1 MRQVSAIALVAT
13 LAAFPGAAAAQKV
26 IVTEPLTV
34 LESRARADSN
44 DPAAHYNVAMGYLS
58 AKRFDDAE
66 RELRD
71 AVAIDARFADAWL
84 ALSLVHDLDD
94 SYWKKLRRTGGDS
107 AIRIAVEAERR
118 HAARAFLID
127 PMVDVRILGGTMY
140 SSKVG
145 RLSQAVTA
153 LVEGRYD
160 EAAAKLDKEIAS
172 WGRGGSLEKVPSGL
186 LWLGSLA
193 SSRAGRPDD
202 AIAHLQELL
211 SRFTREAAKDSA
223 DATPLAANEH
233 RYVIATLHQRA
244 GRTADATRL
253 YREVLENDVS
263 NYMAHVQLARMHEA
277 AKEWDAAVTERRRA
291 ADTHPEDPSL
301 LLDLG
306 ITLGRAGRFGDAVT
320 ALEQAAAGNA
330 RDARP
335 WYWLGIAHLQE
346 NRRDDAKAAFA
357 KFVSLAPS
365 RYDRQLATARQRLEE
380 LK

>member
-1 MRQVSAIALVAT
+1 MPRCFTAVALVA
-13 LAAFPGAAAAQKV
+13 LVGAPAGAAAQKV
-26 IVTEPLTV
+26 IVAEPLAV

-44 DPAAHYNVAMGYLS
+44 DPAAHYNVAMGYLG

-66 RELRD
+66 RELRE

-84 ALSLVHDLDD
+84 ALSLVHDLDEP
-94 SYWKKLRRTGGDS
+94 YWKKIRRVGGDS
-107 AIRIAVEAERR
+107 AVERAVEAERR
-118 HAARAFLID
+118 SAARAFLID
-127 PMVDVRILGGTMY
+127 PLVDVRILGGTMY

-160 EAAAKLDKEIAS
+160 EAALKLEKEIAG
-172 WGRGGSLEKVPSGL
+172 WGKGSLEKVPPGL

-193 SSRAGRPDD
+193 SSRAGKYDD
-202 AIAHLQELL
+202 AIAHLQELVA
-211 SRFTREAAKDSA
+211 RFDRKAAKDSV

-244 GRTADATRL
+244 GRVDDATRL
-253 YREVLENDVS
+253 YHEVLENDVS
-263 NYMAHVQLARMHEA
+263 NYMAHVQLARMHET
-277 AKEWDAAVTERRRA
+277 AKQWDAAITERRRA

-306 ITLGRAGRFGDAVT
+306 ITLGRAGRFAEAVA
-320 ALEQAAAGNA
+320 ALDQAAAGNP
-330 RDARP
+330 RDVRP

-346 NRRDDAKAAFA
+346 NRRDQAKAAFA
-357 KFVSLAPS
+357 RFVTLAPS

-380 LK
+380 LR

>member
-1 MRQVSAIALVAT
+1 MNPITAVTLVVL
-13 LAAFPGAAAAQKV
+13 LAAASGTAAAQKV
-26 IVTEPLTV
+26 IVTEPLPV
-34 LESRARADSN
+34 LEARVRSDSN

-66 RELRD
+66 RELRE

-84 ALSLVHDLDD
+84 ALSIVHDLDEP
-94 SYWKKLRRTGGDS
+94 YWKNLRRAGGDTAARR
-107 AIRIAVEAERR
+107 AIEAERR
-118 HAARAFLID
+118 NAARAFLID
-127 PMVDVRILGGTMY
+127 PLVDVRILGGTMY

-145 RLSQAVTA
+145 RLSQAITA

-160 EAAAKLDKEIAS
+160 EAALKFDREIAS
-172 WGRGGSLEKVPSGL
+172 WGRGSLEKVPPGL

-193 SSRAGRPDD
+193 NSRAGKFDD

-211 SRFTREAAKDSA
+211 SRFAREAAKDSA

-244 GRTADATRL
+244 GRLDDATRL
-253 YREVLENDVS
+253 SREVLENDVS

-277 AKEWDAAVTERRRA
+277 AKEWDAAVMERRRA
-291 ADTHPEDPSL
+291 ADTNPEDASL
-301 LLDLG
+301 VTDLG
-306 ITLGRAGRFGDAVT
+306 ITLGRAGRLSEAVA
-320 ALEQAAAGNA
+320 ALARAAAANP

-346 NRRDDAKAAFA
+346 NRRDDAKAAFT
-357 KFVSLAPS
+357 KFVALAPS